1 VVDDNRDAA
10 DSLAAVLKMLGAEV
24 RVTHDGQ
31 AALDALDGFRPAA
44 VFLDLGMP
52 GMDGYQT
59 ARQMRLRK
67 DGSALKIIALTGWGQ
82 SSDRRQTEAAGFN
95 QHLVKPADV
104 TTLQAVLASLV
115 QDRPA

>member
-1 VVDDNRDAA
+1 MVVDDNHDAA

-31 AALDALDGFRPAA
+31 AALDALDAFRPAA

-59 ARQMRLRK
+59 ARQIRLR
-67 DGSALKIIALTGWGQ
+67 DGTRALKLIALTGWGQ
-82 SSDRRQTEAAGFN
+82 DSDRRQTEAAGFN

-104 TTLQAVLASLV
+104 ETLQAVLASL
-115 QDRPA
+115 P